1 VGTHFECDSLN
12 AIRGLVA
19 LSIIFSGLAL
29 VSLGTFAVFGKSSA
43 FVRISVIVWGILA
56 SK

>member
-1 VGTHFECDSLN
+1 VFTHFECDSLN
-12 AIRGLVA
+12 AVRGLVA
-19 LSIIFSGLAL
+19 LSIIFSGLSL